1 MDALNQKLYDALTRV
16 FRHVEITSQGDPGQI
31 SYWPNW
37 DRDGRKEAQVTGG
50 EYYKVSCPFC
60 SDTRKRLWFN
70 YRWGLRDPETGSDM
84 LFLVNCYNESCV
96 DNRAV
101 QEQLRDMLGT
111 DSWGNLPTRPR
122 FNTRIE
128 KPPKIELP
136 KCLVPITDAEQ
147 ASDARW
153 DLEDRNFDLQDLWE
167 RWRVFYCASSDSP
180 PPKLRQR
187 IVIPVYGL
195 RRKLAKGEKFGI
207 ALEGWQARA
216 IEPISEGEPKYLT
229 AKGMRKSQLLYGA
242 TSAVES
248 QGPVVICEGPTDVW
262 RLRTNGVALF
272 GKDLSYYQRNLIV
285 HRFEGRPVVVL
296 LDRDAKD
303 EAQAIVRQIRSERRV
318 LGDKAPVVVA
328 SPPSHREDVG
338 DCTWLEAW
346 LRIANSLGTT
356 VAALPLQRNLK
367 RPVRHPEETASWHPS
382 LSHEG

>member
-1 MDALNQKLYDALTRV
+1 MDALNQKLYDALNRV
-16 FRHVEITSQGDPGQI
+16 FGHVEITSQGDPGQI

-37 DRDGRKEAQVTGG
+37 DRGGRKEAQVTGG

-70 YRWGLRDPETGSDM
+70 YRWGLRDPDTGSDM

-96 DNRAV
+96 GNREK

-111 DSWGNLPTRPR
+111 DNWGNLPARPR
-122 FNTRIE
+122 FNNRVE

-136 KCLVPITDAEQ
+136 NGLVPITDEQQ

-153 DLEDRNFDLQDLWE
+153 DLEDRNFDIQELWE
-167 RWRVFYCASSDSP
+167 RWRVFYCSSSGSP
-180 PPKLRQR
+180 PPKLHQR

-195 RRKLAKGEKFGI
+195 RRKIAKSSRFAI

-216 IEPISEGEPKYLT
+216 IEPLHEGAPKYLT
-229 AKGMRKSQLLYGA
+229 AKGMRKSQLLYGI

-262 RLRTNGVALF
+262 RLRTNAVALF
-272 GKDLSYYQRNLIV
+272 GKDLSDYQRNLLV
-285 HRFEGRPVVVL
+285 HRFEGRPLVVF

-303 EAQAIVRQIRSERRV
+303 EAIGVVRRIRSERGA
-318 LGDKAPVVVA
+318 LGDKAPVA
-328 SPPSHREDVG
+328 AAHPPSHREDVG
-338 DCTWLEAW
+338 DCTWREAW
-346 LRIANSLGTT
+346 GRIAESLGTT
-356 VAALPLQRNLK
+356 LADLQLSRNSK
-367 RPVRHPEETASWHPS
+367 RPVRHPVETAEWPNPS
-382 LSHEG
+382 VCS